1 MSAPQ
6 RRHLSRQPCTQTT
19 DGPAQRGWAFW
30 LIHRPASVHLEPE
43 NRNSPLPGVTADR
56 KVAVGVTAALATA
69 LLIGGSVAWFRR
81 TYHE

>member
-1 MSAPQ
+1 
-6 RRHLSRQPCTQTT
+6 
-19 DGPAQRGWAFW
+19 
-30 LIHRPASVHLEPE
+30 
-43 NRNSPLPGVTADR
+43 VTADR